1 MACFVA
7 PAVEAV
13 VVSTVR
19 HVHEKREK
27 KQLCPSQIPEHS
39 DQIQEQT
46 ECIFVQS
53 STYSGY
59 LMSKLQKLS
68 TLLWGGSFLLLIE
81 HIWHGEIVPWFPF
94 FTAFKN
100 PGGILPMLYEI
111 ATVGTAMAFTVTAAW
126 LIGTTVC
133 YERDK
138 KRALL
143 PETAR
148 EG

>member
-7 PAVEAV
+7 PAVEAA

-19 HVHEKREK
+19 HIHEKREK
-27 KQLCPSQIPEHS
+27 NQLYSSQIPEHS
-39 DQIQEQT
+39 DHIQEQT

-100 PGGILPMLYEI
+100 PDGILPMLYEI

-143 PETAR
+143 PKTAR

>member
-7 PAVEAV
+7 PAVEAA
-13 VVSTVR
+13 VVSAVR
-19 HVHEKREK
+19 HTHEKK
-27 KQLCPSQIPEHS
+27 VKNQLCSEQQVEHLP
-39 DQIQEQT
+39 QT
-46 ECIFVQS
+46 ECASVQNR
-53 STYSGY
+53 TYSGY

-100 PGGILPMLYEI
+100 PDGILPMMYEI

-126 LIGTTVC
+126 LIGSTVC

-138 KRALL
+138 RRALL
-143 PETAR
+143 SDAVK

>member
-27 KQLCPSQIPEHS
+27 NQLCSGHTSEHS

-46 ECIFVQS
+46 ECISVHS

-100 PGGILPMLYEI
+100 PDGILPMLYEI

-126 LIGTTVC
+126 LIGATVC

-143 PETAR
+143 PDATR